1 MTYFWDGL
9 IFYFMKTLRLTFAVL
24 AFLSSFQG
32 ISSQVSDHDWDSV
45 LESLTLDED
54 LSEYAVQELL
64 DLYESVHAA
73 PLNINAATP
82 DELRQLPF
90 LTESQIEDIQAYVY
104 LHGPMK
110 TLGELQL
117 TGLDYNTRQIL
128 KHFVMIGDPLP
139 DNRRTSLGDVFRWG
153 HTELAARMDIPMYRR
168 NGFLYHSEEELER
181 WPNRSYLG
189 GCLAH
194 SLRCQFNWNGRVRA
208 GFSAEQDAGEPFFGK
223 NRMGYDFYSPY
234 LFLSG
239 LWKGWTLAIGN
250 YRAGFGRGLLMGSGF
265 SMGKLSDA
273 KGAASKGLKPHSSV
287 QESGYFQGAG
297 VSYTAGRFTATLM
310 GAYTPLDAILAGDSL
325 ITSFKT
331 DGYHRTPLEWS
342 RKHDINLASAAAN
355 LSYRHDGMSFSMTV
369 LKEAL
374 SHPESTGYALSGLS
388 LDWSV
393 RRARYA
399 LSGEMAYSEGSP
411 AVLAQFE
418 CRLYDSYT
426 LNAAFRYYSPDY
438 KVLHSSGLSESG
450 ITNEAGFLIG
460 LEHSDGPLEAAAWAD
475 FFYHPEACY
484 SAAGPSFG
492 FDLRGQAE
500 WRPAVND
507 CMLMTIRFKD
517 RQKDCKGTGQLEFC
531 RTLRAR
537 LKWERNMPYG
547 LKNGLALHY
556 TRYDFVCVPIEN
568 GWALSDAV
576 DWSPSDA
583 WNVGL
588 SASFFMTDGS
598 NSSVSAYEKG
608 LRYGFNFQTMS
619 GTGTR
624 LSFVVRYKCGKST
637 FSLKT
642 GSSIYS
648 DRDRIGSSQQAID
661 SNHKED
667 INLQFIRKF
676 SVNLR

>member
-1 MTYFWDGL
+1 MGRSF
-9 IFYFMKTLRLTFAVL
+9 FVVL
-24 AFLSSFQG
+24 LMVCWVHALPVCGQMAW
-32 ISSQVSDHDWDSV
+32 QQYYEKLVEASDDD
-45 LESLTLDED
+45 EAEDLTLVYDA
-54 LSEYAVQELL
+54 LSE
-64 DLYESVHAA
+64 AA
-73 PLNINAATP
+73 ENPLNINTITA
-82 DELRQLPF
+82 DELRDLLCF
-90 LTESQIEDIQAYVY
+90 TEAQIEAVTSFVERYGPLRTKGEVLMIPTLDDIRSGLLFTLTYVGEGMAKSY
-104 LHGPMK
+104 PRD
-110 TLGELQL
+110 TLLVADKELRKQW
-117 TGLDYNTRQIL
+117 R
-128 KHFVMIGDPLP
+128 KAP
-139 DNRRTSLGDVFRWG
+139 DNRAEIVGSVHVPFYTRKGDDEGYAGSRYKHWLRGGYKVDR
-153 HTELAARMDIPMYRR
+153 HTKVGFVAA
-168 NGFLYHSEEELER
+168 
-181 WPNRSYLG
+181 
-189 GCLAH
+189 
-194 SLRCQFNWNGRVRA
+194 
-208 GFSAEQDAGEPFFGK
+208 QDAGEPFFGR

-374 SHPESTGYALSGLS
+374 SHPESTGYAFSGLS

-426 LNAAFRYYSPDY
+426 LNVAFRYYSPDY

-450 ITNEAGFLIG
+450 ITNETGVLIG

-500 WRPAVND
+500 WRPAEND